1 MFLGSTEVNT
11 TIVDTLL
18 SSPQDFWYFNNGISA
33 LCRIVKKKP
42 IGGATRETGIF
53 ECYDLRVVNG
63 AQTVGAIAHA
73 AQKNPAAVAN
83 ARVPF
88 RLISLEQC
96 PPDFGKKVTRYNNT
110 QNRIDRRDFVA
121 LDIEKER
128 IRGELILEGVTY
140 I

>member
-1 MFLGSTEVNT
+1 M
-11 TIVDTLL
+11 
-18 SSPQDFWYFNNGISA
+18 
-33 LCRIVKKKP
+33 
-42 IGGATRETGIF
+42 RETGIF
-53 ECYDLRVVNG
+53 ECNDLRVVNG

-83 ARVPF
+83 VRVPF